1 MNIFEKVWFVYG
13 DVAFATLEG
22 EQDFNFAVF
31 IEILFVDSKSS
42 KGLLAHY
49 SNSWCLLTI
58 INFIECGAFSA

>member
-31 IEILFVDSKSS
+31 IEILF
-42 KGLLAHY
+42 GFLH
-49 SNSWCLLTI
+49 C
-58 INFIECGAFSA
+58 